1 MIELSTALPLLL
13 VMCLATWFIGVKL
26 RKSLAREREI
36 LRREQLKLERRN
48 NRNLRLIKGDK
59 FDPKK

>member
-1 MIELSTALPLLL
+1 MIELSTALPLLI

-26 RKSLAREREI
+26 RESLAREREI